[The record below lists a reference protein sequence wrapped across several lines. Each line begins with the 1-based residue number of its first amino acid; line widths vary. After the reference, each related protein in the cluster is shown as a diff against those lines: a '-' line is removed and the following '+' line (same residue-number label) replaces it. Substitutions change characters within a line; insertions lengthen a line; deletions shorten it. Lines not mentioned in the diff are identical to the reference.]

1 MPQKLYDHSVVPVKF
16 GVVQV
21 DDRKVSED
29 TFSLRSQSEKLME
42 AANLVVALGQEV
54 LHETMITLNKN
65 NPATYIGGGHVEELA
80 KVREDLGL
88 DVILINARITPTQ
101 QRNLELELNCKVID
115 RTGII
120 LDIFADR
127 ARTKAGKLQVELAQ
141 LTYQQSRLVR
151 TWTHLERQRGGLGKT
166 GGPGE
171 RQIEIDRRLLRE
183 RITLIKTQ
191 LQHVEKERAL
201 QRRARLRSRTPFVAL
216 VGYTNAGKSTLFNA
230 LVGAEAMAA
239 DMVFATLDPLMRKLK
254 LPSGRDVI
262 LADTVGFIADL
273 PHELI
278 DAFKATLEEVAL
290 ADLIIHVHDS
300 TADDAL
306 AQAEDVANVLEEIG
320 AADSRLI
327 HVANK
332 CDMIAKGDIK
342 PTVEGM
348 AISALNKINTDT
360 LMHEIDKV
368 LSENYVTCSYTLS
381 ASAGRQIAWLHAHG
395 EVLEEHY
402 EAEILNVKVRLNPT
416 DRDLFSKIFSIS
428 CGHA

>member
-1 MPQKLYDHSVVPVKF
+1 MPQKLYDRSVAPVKF

-21 DDRKVSED
+21 DDRKVLED
-29 TFSLRSQSEKLME
+29 ISSLRSQSEKLAE
-42 AANLVVALGQEV
+42 ASNLVIALGQEV
-54 LHETMITLNKN
+54 LYENIVTLNKN
-65 NPATYIGGGHVEELA
+65 NPATYIGGGHVEGLA
-80 KVREDLGL
+80 KIREDLAL
-88 DVILINARITPTQ
+88 DVVLINTRISPTQ
-101 QRNLELELNCKVID
+101 QRNLELELNCKVVD

-183 RITLIKTQ
+183 RITTIKSQ
-191 LQHVEKERAL
+191 LHNVEKERAL
-201 QRRARLRSRTPFVAL
+201 QRRARLRSRTPFVTL
-216 VGYTNAGKSTLFNA
+216 VGYTNAGKSTLFNT
-230 LVGAEAMAA
+230 LVEAEAMAA

-278 DAFKATLEEVAL
+278 DAFKATLEELAL

-300 TADDAL
+300 TAEDAL

-320 AADSRLI
+320 AADSRII

-332 CDMIAKGDIK
+332 CDA
-342 PTVEGM
+342 VEEGNMSSVM
-348 AISALNKINTDT
+348 AGIQLSALKKRNIDK
-360 LMHEIDKV
+360 LLHEIDKV
-368 LSENYVTCSYTLS
+368 LSENYVTCTYILP
-381 ASAGRQIAWLHAHG
+381 ASAGRQIAWLYAHG
-395 EVLEEHY
+395 EVLTENY
-402 EAEILNVKVRLNPT
+402 TDDTLTVQVRLNPT
-416 DRDLFSKIFSIS
+416 DRDLFSKIFSIT
-428 CGHA
+428 CN